1 MDDYLSRSALREA
14 FASAGVC
21 FPEEDPHPNSC
32 PRNKDEFIGKVVRC
46 VPAADVE
53 PIVSSHWVVL
63 GRHNFACAVCHAR
76 VSGVTPRCPYCGARM
91 APPMRPV
98 TNRGERG

>member
-1 MDDYLSRSALREA
+1 MDDYISRSALREA
-14 FASAGVC
+14 FASVDIY
-21 FPEEDPHPNSC
+21 FPEEDPRPNSGA
-32 PRNKDEFIGKVVRC
+32 RNMDEFIGKVVRR

-91 APPMRPV
+91 APPMLPV

>member
-1 MDDYLSRSALREA
+1 MICDWIAAHMQWL
-14 FASAGVC
+14 
-21 FPEEDPHPNSC
+21 EEHR
-32 PRNKDEFIGKVVRC
+32 PRQARR

-91 APPMRPV
+91 APPMLPV